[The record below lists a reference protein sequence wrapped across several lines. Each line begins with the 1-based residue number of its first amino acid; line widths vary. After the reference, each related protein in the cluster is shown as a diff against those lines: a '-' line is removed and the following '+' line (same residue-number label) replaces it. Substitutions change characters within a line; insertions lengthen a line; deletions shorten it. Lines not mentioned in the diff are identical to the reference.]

1 MNNNATVLQLDVGN
15 SAVKWRLVAEQD
27 VLARGSCDPKEL
39 ETIAEQLP
47 QGANPGGIWI
57 ASVASQ
63 AVNATLASDL
73 ETLFGIAPWF
83 AQTQA
88 QTGGLTNSYAEPGRM
103 GVDRWLAML
112 AARAR
117 FPGALCVV
125 DVGSA
130 TTIDLIAD
138 DGVHEG
144 GYIIPGPR
152 LMERALLLDTDRVRF
167 DDEIGYSLTP
177 GRSTAEA
184 VRHGIALAQIGAITA
199 VDDLSLRTLVI
210 TGGGATA
217 LSALLATEHSQVLDL
232 VFEGLELM
240 AAEELHADGR

>member
-1 MNNNATVLQLDVGN
+1 MNNNAPVLQLDVGN
-15 SAVKWRLVAEQD
+15 SSAKWRLVGEQD
-27 VLARGSCDPKEL
+27 VLARGRCGPNEL
-39 ETIAEQLP
+39 DSIAEQLP
-47 QGANPGGIWI
+47 PGATPGAIWV

-73 ETLFGIAPWF
+73 AMLFGIAPWF

-117 FPGALCVV
+117 FTGALCVV

-130 TTIDLIAD
+130 TTIDLIAE

-144 GYIIPGPR
+144 GYIMPGPR

-184 VRHGIALAQIGAITA
+184 VRHGIALAQIGAIGA
-199 VDDLSLRTLVI
+199 IDDLSHRTLVI
-210 TGGGATA
+210 TGGGAPA
-217 LSALLATEHSQVLDL
+217 LSALLATEHREVPDL

-240 AAEELHADGR
+240 RAEDPHPDGR